1 MADIKNIIK
10 NIADDV
16 IEDAKE
22 EIDELQEEIEEA
34 IENDEEFKVPKK
46 KKTTLVMIATVIALF
61 ILCVILLIAS
71 FVIKKNAASN
81 AYVDAKAQSDSATH
95 DVIKDKIIAAG
106 EERYHTSNE
115 LSITIEAIKKQ
126 GLLNVLEVKD
136 IYYYIGSENNK
147 KSEAWYKFIGTAQ
160 YVVNMNF
167 AEIIV
172 DETRN
177 HIFIR
182 VPKPILQN
190 GISIKTEQYHFEKH
204 FFESVADGVEIA
216 REAELKG
223 REELEN
229 SIKNNSKHYEYAESA
244 AKEKII
250 ELAKDFNPHI
260 EVKVEVEFF

>member
-34 IENDEEFKVPKK
+34 IENDEELKDPKK

-61 ILCVILLIAS
+61 ILCLILLITS
-71 FVIKKNAASN
+71 FVIKKNAALD
-81 AYVDAKAQSDSATH
+81 AYDIAKAQSDSATH

-115 LSITIEAIKKQ
+115 ISITIEGIKKQ
-126 GLLNVLEVKD
+126 HLFEVLEVKD

-160 YVVNMNF
+160 YVVNMDL

-172 DETRN
+172 DEARSY
-177 HIFIR
+177 ILIR
-182 VPKPILQN
+182 VPKPILKN
-190 GISIKTEQYHFEKH
+190 GISIKTEQYHFEDH
-204 FFESVADGVEIA
+204 LFVNVADGVEIA
-216 REAELKG
+216 REAELEG
-223 REELEN
+223 REELEKSLKGN
-229 SIKNNSKHYEYAESA
+229 ADNYKYAENA
-244 AKEKII
+244 AEESII
-250 ELAKDFNPHI
+250 DLAKSVNPHI
-260 EVKVEVEFF
+260 DVKVEVEFF